1 MHDAIFRAVARQ
13 GTGARVLALA
23 ILVAAVGCNLDKRT
37 EPDLSGPSDQGVNV
51 DLVALPDTLNADGVS
66 QSVVRL
72 VLRDNTGRPISGL
85 AVLFE
90 YNGDG
95 VLSPSADSTFVGPIQ
110 NGIVMATASDGSARV
125 VYVAG
130 TGIGTV
136 TVYVRPYGIDAANL
150 FYRSVEIWQR

>member
-1 MHDAIFRAVARQ
+1 MRDAIFRAGARQ
-13 GTGARVLALA
+13 GGGVVLALA
-23 ILVAAVGCNLDKRT
+23 MLLFVGGCNLDKQT
-37 EPDLSGPSDQGVNV
+37 DPNLSGPSDQGVNV

-66 QSVVRL
+66 QSIVRL

-90 YNGDG
+90 FNGDG

-110 NGIVMATASDGSARV
+110 NGIVMATDSDGTARV

-130 TGIGTV
+130 TGIGSV
-136 TVYVRPYGIDAANL
+136 TVFVRPYGIDAANL